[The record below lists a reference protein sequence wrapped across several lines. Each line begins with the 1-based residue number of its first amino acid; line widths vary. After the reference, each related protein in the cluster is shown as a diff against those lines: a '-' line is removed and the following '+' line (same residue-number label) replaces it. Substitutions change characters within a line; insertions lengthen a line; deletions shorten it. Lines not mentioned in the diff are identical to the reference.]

1 MSSWIQPHLKL
12 ELSTFNFHETS
23 KNFLVTFSV
32 LLELGFCCLSLR
44 KCRLMGR
51 QRRRDSE
58 GDVSASQ
65 EEALQAE
72 QTRPR
77 NPVLSKL
84 LKLPRMN
91 ENSL

>member
-1 MSSWIQPHLKL
+1 M
-12 ELSTFNFHETS
+12 
-23 KNFLVTFSV
+23 
-32 LLELGFCCLSLR
+32 SLR

-51 QRRRDSE
+51 QRRRDSK